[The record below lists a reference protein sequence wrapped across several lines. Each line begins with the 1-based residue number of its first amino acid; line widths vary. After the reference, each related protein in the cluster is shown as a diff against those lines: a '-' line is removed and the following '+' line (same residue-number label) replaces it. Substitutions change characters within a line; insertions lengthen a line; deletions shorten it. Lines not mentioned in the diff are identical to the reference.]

1 MNRHR
6 PEDLPRIQR
15 ADGGGVGGQQ
25 LSPQQA
31 WPQVTFGCCTS
42 QQHWHESEAVAIVMK
57 SARSMSH
64 ATRARAVFF
73 MRLMPPFV
81 LNLQMSSCE
90 QLRW

>member
-6 PEDLPRIQR
+6 PEDLPQIQR

-42 QQHWHESEAVAIVMK
+42 QQHWHAEMK
-57 SARSMSH
+57 
-64 ATRARAVFF
+64 
-73 MRLMPPFV
+73 
-81 LNLQMSSCE
+81 
-90 QLRW
+90 